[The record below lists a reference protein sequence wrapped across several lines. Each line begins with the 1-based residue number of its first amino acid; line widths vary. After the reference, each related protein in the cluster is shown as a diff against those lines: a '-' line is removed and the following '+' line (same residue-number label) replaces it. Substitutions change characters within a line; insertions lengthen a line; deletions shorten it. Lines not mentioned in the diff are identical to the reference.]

1 MIRLERQADQTRD
14 SQTQRQRSIRA
25 STGRPITGKVSEVG
39 ADLVCVNTGD
49 TANYIPFHAI
59 VHFQQSG
66 TETFSAE
73 YIGTEGISK

>member
-1 MIRLERQADQTRD
+1 MQNLQSVLSALSGQDIFFSLIDNKT
-14 SQTQRQRSIRA
+14 
-25 STGRPITGKVSEVG
+25 ITGKVSEVG

-66 TETFSAE
+66 TESFSAE